1 MKQHELNQMLEALTP
16 DPERERE
23 LLDKFLQDSTR
34 RKMSMRSAKKWKRF
48 AAAAIA
54 VALLTTGITALAV
67 SLYRTQISKA
77 DENGIIWLSGG
88 IAYSP
93 LDSLSD
99 EIKSQKGQS
108 DHIFSFDSWDE
119 AEKFIGLDLMNNPVL
134 DNSPAEIYSLQIT
147 EGDKKVNGKFLV
159 MTSANLEHIT
169 ARGCYEIGEVNVNVE
184 SVIFTDQKAAVDENW
199 DEKFLGYDFPEETK
213 LEWESYTAPSGLEA
227 QIMRI
232 DYADCD
238 TCLAAFSLNGIPTV
252 VRTHSRNSYAEAR
265 DALIQILDGFLF

>member
-16 DPERERE
+16 DPEREQE
-23 LLDKFLQDSTR
+23 LLDKFLQDGTR

-48 AAAAIA
+48 VAAAIA

-99 EIKSQKGQS
+99 EMKSQKGP
-108 DHIFSFDSWDE
+108 DVFSFDSWDE
-119 AEKFIGLDLMNNPVL
+119 AEEFIGLDLMNNPVL
-134 DNSPAEIYSLQIT
+134 DNSPAEHYSVQIT
-147 EGDKKVNGKFLV
+147 EGDKQVNDQFLV
-159 MTSANLEHIT
+159 TTSANLEQIT
-169 ARGCYEIGEVNVNVE
+169 ARGCYEIGEVDVNVE
-184 SVIFTDQKAAVDENW
+184 SAVFTDQKAALDENW
-199 DEKFLGYDFPEETK
+199 DEKFLGYAFPEETK

-227 QIMRI
+227 QIMRV
-232 DYADCD
+232 DD

-252 VRTHSRNSYAEAR
+252 VRTHSNNSYAEAR

>member
-23 LLDKFLQDSTR
+23 LLDKFLQDGTR

-48 AAAAIA
+48 AAAAVA
-54 VALLTTGITALAV
+54 AALLTTGITALAV

-99 EIKSQKGQS
+99 EMKSQK
-108 DHIFSFDSWDE
+108 DPDIFSFDSWDE
-119 AEKFIGLDLMNNPVL
+119 AEEFIGLDLMNNPVL
-134 DNSPAEIYSLQIT
+134 DNSPAEHYSVQIT
-147 EGDKKVNGKFLV
+147 EGDKQVNGRFLV
-159 MTSANLEHIT
+159 TTSANLEQIT
-169 ARGCYEIGEVNVNVE
+169 ARGCYEIGKVDVNVE
-184 SVIFTDQKAAVDENW
+184 SAVFTDQKAALDENW
-199 DEKFLGYDFPEETK
+199 DEKFLGYTFPEETK

-227 QIMRI
+227 QIMRV
-232 DYADCD
+232 DRTADHRD

-252 VRTHSRNSYAEAR
+252 VRTHSSNSSAEAW
-265 DALIQILDGFLF
+265 DALIQILDGFLL